1 MGGKN
6 GLEVR
11 ASSMRVKFTVDGVR
25 HAETLMLN
33 GEPMAPTPANLKY
46 AARLAAEIRQ
56 KIAHGT
62 FSLVETFPASGKGPG
77 LTVADHLQ
85 TWLDSQRLE
94 ESTRRGYNSIRKFWA
109 GQIGH
114 IALRSLKVS
123 DILKAL
129 ATHPEWSGKTV
140 NNKVDVLS
148 CALDLAVLDN
158 AIAANPAKH
167 VPRASHQPAEPD
179 PFTLEEVDLIL
190 DHLRAHADEQVVNY
204 VEWKFFSGVRT
215 GESLGL
221 RWGAVD
227 WPAQR
232 MLVSES
238 VVCQVHKKTTKT
250 SRARLVALN
259 SRALA
264 ALTRQKKHTYLA
276 GDYVF
281 HDPRSNAPWATENAF
296 CKGYWLRALKATG
309 VRYRPPYNT
318 RHTYATMLL
327 MAGAR
332 PAYVAKQMGHSVDVL
347 LKNYARWLDDGHDD
361 IEQRRLESFIAI
373 VPGASPGKSKSL

>member
-1 MGGKN
+1 MGGAN
-6 GLEVR
+6 GLEIR
-11 ASSMRVKFTVDGVR
+11 DASMRLKFTVDGVR

-33 GEPMAPTPANLKY
+33 GEAMKPTPANLKY

-62 FSLVETFPASGKGPG
+62 FSMAETFPASGQGNG
-77 LTVADHLQ
+77 LTVATQLQ
-85 TWLDSQRLE
+85 TWIDSQRLE
-94 ESTRRGYNSIRKFWA
+94 ASTRLGYNSIRKFWTEH
-109 GQIGH
+109 IGH
-114 IALRSLKVS
+114 VKLRSLKVS

-129 ATHPEWSGKTV
+129 ATHPEWCGKTV

-158 AIAANPAKH
+158 AITTNPAKH
-167 VPRASHQPAEPD
+167 VPRASHQKAEAD
-179 PFTLEEVDLIL
+179 PFSLEEAELIL
-190 DHLRAHADEQVVNY
+190 DYLRTHADEQVLNY

-221 RWGAVD
+221 RWGSID

-232 MLVSES
+232 MMVSES
-238 VVCQVHKKTTKT
+238 VVCQIHKQSTKT
-250 SRARLVALN
+250 NRARLVTLN

-264 ALTRQKKHTYLA
+264 ALTRQKKHTFLE

-281 HDPRSNAPWATENAF
+281 HDPRSHAAWATDNAF

-309 VRYRPPYNT
+309 VRYRKPYNT

-327 MAGAR
+327 MAGAK

-347 LKNYARWLDDGHDD
+347 LTNYARWLDDGHDD
-361 IEQRRLESFIAI
+361 IEQRQLETFISA
-373 VPGASPGKSKSL
+373 VPGVSPRKTKSL